1 MAKFYFTYGT
11 DEEFPFRGGWSEVE
25 ADNLSMAVEIFNL
38 MHPKRKSGCVNC
50 AFWYTEEQFKA
61 SGMLNGN
68 LGHCCHERISVTRE
82 FLTP

>member
-1 MAKFYFTYGT
+1 
-11 DEEFPFRGGWSEVE
+11 
-25 ADNLSMAVEIFNL
+25 MAVEIFNL

-50 AFWYTEEQFKA
+50 AFWYTEEEFKA

-68 LGHCCHERISVTRE
+68 LGHSCHERISVTRE

>member
-50 AFWYTEEQFKA
+50 AFWYTEEQLGLGDVERQ
-61 SGMLNGN
+61 SGTL
-68 LGHCCHERISVTRE
+68 LPRTHFRY
-82 FLTP
+82 P